1 MKLPGGKIIANKVVA
16 IAGAGVVVAAGAA
29 VGIVLSLN
37 GKDAFRNISVLDAI
51 GSVSVFRESVGD
63 TLDAYSDM
71 NLESGDDVKVGAA
84 SELDLRLDEDKYV
97 YLNENT
103 HIWLEADGDAQN
115 SKTVIHMDEG
125 TTLHKIDNKLGDN
138 ATYQVE
144 TPNATMAI
152 RGTIM
157 NVDVYAD
164 EEGIFRS
171 NFSFP
176 EGHGELQLKTETGE
190 LVGDPVEIPQG
201 YAVDTRGNQDFSEI
215 VLKEVNG
222 EEQELHPIE
231 YEAYGDW
238 ALNKLENINSTEERA
253 LFTAEKEWKKEETKE
268 EPKTEEPKKEE
279 PKKEAQKKEETE
291 KKKTSTDPMDIL
303 YPLPASQAPATT
315 PVEEPVP
322 EPAAIYTVVFS
333 FDSGTFG
340 SQSVEAGAT
349 VQAPLL
355 QPTAEAGSWT
365 DENGNP
371 FDFSTPINADVTLYW
386 RN

>member
-1 MKLPGGKIIANKVVA
+1 M
-16 IAGAGVVVAAGAA
+16 
-29 VGIVLSLN
+29 
-37 GKDAFRNISVLDAI
+37 
-51 GSVSVFRESVGD
+51 
-63 TLDAYSDM
+63 
-71 NLESGDDVKVGAA
+71 
-84 SELDLRLDEDKYV
+84 
-97 YLNENT
+97 
-103 HIWLEADGDAQN
+103 
-115 SKTVIHMDEG
+115 
-125 TTLHKIDNKLGDN
+125 
-138 ATYQVE
+138 
-144 TPNATMAI
+144 
-152 RGTIM
+152 
-157 NVDVYAD
+157 
-164 EEGIFRS
+164 
-171 NFSFP
+171 
-176 EGHGELQLKTETGE
+176 
-190 LVGDPVEIPQG
+190 
-201 YAVDTRGNQDFSEI
+201 DTRGNQDFSEI